1 MPRRHIGDG
10 PSPCLLGQ
18 ILLTLAERAERAASN
33 GKASGATAME
43 LADLLGLS
51 AAQMRTCAADLARAR
66 CVRVSRMP
74 IERRNESGRYAQAF
88 SLPEQSA
95 EYGPARAPR
104 LYSAALIVEPAPA
117 AAEKAGRAL
126 RELSMIPI
134 AVPTSAEA
142 LVLLKRLGFE
152 LVLVH
157 VPLGGAAGSA
167 ELERVREAARQAGCG
182 PLLVMSANDNMLA
195 AKLGMRALLASPADP
210 RELRSALADVLDGS
224 SAAASSASPAPALD

>member
-18 ILLTLAERAERAASN
+18 ILLTLTERAESTAPHS
-33 GKASGATAME
+33 KISGATAME
-43 LADLLGLS
+43 LAGLLGLS

-88 SLPEQSA
+88 LLPERGA

-104 LYSAALIVEPAPA
+104 LYPAALIVEPVPV

-134 AVPTSAEA
+134 AVPSSEEA
-142 LVLLKRLGFE
+142 LALLKRLGFE
-152 LVLVH
+152 LVLVR
-157 VPLGGAAGSA
+157 VPLEDAAGSVG
-167 ELERVREAARQAGCG
+167 LERLREAARQAGCG

-195 AKLGMRALLASPADP
+195 AKLGVRALLASPTDP
-210 RELRSALADVLDGS
+210 RELRSALADVLGGS